1 MLKHRLLIPL
11 FTFVLAAFGF
21 SSMAMAD
28 IRHIYVA
35 VLEDAGQYGAAVSRF
50 KAEQVFM
57 AEAVSAKLTY
67 DSGLRRDSHGFI
79 QSQADDYEGFNPV
92 GANQLA
98 LC

>member
-1 MLKHRLLIPL
+1 MLKHRLLVPL
-11 FTFVLAAFGF
+11 FIFVLAAFGF
-21 SSMAMAD
+21 SSLAVAD
-28 IRHIYVA
+28 VQDAYVTA
-35 VLEDAGQYGAAVSRF
+35 LQDAGQYGAAVSRF
-50 KAEQVFM
+50 EAEQVFM
-57 AEAVSAKLTY
+57 AGADSAKLTS